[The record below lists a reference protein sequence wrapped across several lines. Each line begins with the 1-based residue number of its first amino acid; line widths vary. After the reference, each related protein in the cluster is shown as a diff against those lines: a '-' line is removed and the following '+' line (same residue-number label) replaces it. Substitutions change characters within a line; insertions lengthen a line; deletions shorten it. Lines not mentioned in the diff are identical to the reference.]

1 MLISPKQLYEVLKE
15 ETPRAVSD
23 GRSDV
28 RKGDLSKLLDN
39 ANLTAPEVFEHVA
52 LLMRGAET
60 ESVRMKAA
68 EIGLKLNGF
77 LQADDETKRDFN
89 VTIVINDI
97 DHTGV
102 NPILIP
108 R

>member
-15 ETPRAVSD
+15 ETPRAIPTN
-23 GRSDV
+23 GG

-77 LQADDETKRDFN
+77 LQTDDETKRDFN

-97 DHTGV
+97 DHAGI